1 MYADIQSVTLCE
13 ICYCEEKWFNKQ
25 AKRPVF
31 IRFCTLFE
39 VWIQYQIRVKFSN
52 DASIVARL
60 NVFSFQSY

>member
-31 IRFCTLFE
+31 ICFCTLFE
-39 VWIQYQIRVKFSN
+39 VQIR
-52 DASIVARL
+52 
-60 NVFSFQSY
+60 Q

>member
-1 MYADIQSVTLCE
+1 MHADIQGVTLCE

-39 VWIQYQIRVKFSN
+39 VQIR
-52 DASIVARL
+52 
-60 NVFSFQSY
+60 Q